1 MNRTCAGNDW
11 GETDKKRLREE
22 QDTTSRNERYGKT
35 SSSKVI
41 CECLRTKDDHRTPIK
56 TVIIREAANETTV

>member
-1 MNRTCAGNDW
+1 MNRTCAGKDW

-22 QDTTSRNERYGKT
+22 QDTTSRNERYGKA

-41 CECLRTKDDHRTPIK
+41 CECLRTKDDQRTPIK
-56 TVIIREAANETTV
+56 TDYQGSCE